1 MDITILRAL
10 ADSKFSQR
18 SIKAALKSL
27 EDQGLL
33 YRVAKRP
40 VKHAIQDS
48 YFDFP
53 EQVSESV

>member
-18 SIKAALKSL
+18 SIKVALKNL
-27 EDQGLL
+27 EEQGLL

-53 EQVSESV
+53 NR